1 MRKQV
6 SDFEVMDAISERL
19 KNDLTHSMQGIVT
32 AYYPGSPATVDVQ
45 PAVNDVRFDTDTDE
59 RASTPMSVIPKVP
72 IVYPCGGGYV
82 FTFPLAVGDK
92 VQLVA
97 DDLDPTAHR
106 LTGRQSDPIFT
117 RRHAGAYWKAFPGDV
132 TDTSAPAAGSTL
144 KIGKGAAT
152 IEIDGSTI
160 ALGGESVTDNV
171 ALASL
176 VKTEF
181 AHFATWIK
189 TGVAPSGGGLVT
201 YATPA
206 PSDDVKSTL
215 VKSG

>member
-6 SDFEVMDAISERL
+6 SWFEILDATSERL

-59 RASTPMSVIPKVP
+59 RISEPMSIIPQVP

-82 FTFPLAVGDK
+82 FTFPLAPGDK
-92 VQLVA
+92 VQLIA

-106 LTGRQSDPIFT
+106 LSGRQSDPIDV

-132 TDTSAPAAGSTL
+132 TDTSAPAGGTTL
-144 KIGKGAAT
+144 KIGKGSAT

-160 ALGGESVTDNV
+160 NLAGSSDFV
-171 ALASL
+171 ALASKVDQCMAALKTHVHPVTALATPTGVSPTLSTLPLTGSEL
-176 VKTEF
+176 VK
-181 AHFATWIK
+181 I
-189 TGVAPSGGGLVT
+189 GG
-201 YATPA
+201 
-206 PSDDVKSTL
+206 
-215 VKSG
+215 